1 VAYERLGKT
10 YLVMA
15 NEGDTREDDGDKAR
29 ASSLGVTG
37 DRKELNIST
46 VESTKSNLYTF
57 GARSFS
63 IRDTDGKL
71 IFDSGNELDAYAI
84 ALAPEGLFGFQM
96 DGWHY
101 LAVANEGS
109 NTTSLYRL
117 AEVPEPGSLA
127 LLAGAL
133 GLLGW
138 RRRMA

>member
-1 VAYERLGKT
+1 IELRPAAVQGFYQPDGTVAYERLGKT

-84 ALAPEGLFGFQM
+84 ALGIY
-96 DGWHY
+96 DD
-101 LAVANEGS
+101 S
-109 NTTSLYRL
+109 R
-117 AEVPEPGSLA
+117 
-127 LLAGAL
+127 
-133 GLLGW
+133 
-138 RRRMA
+138 